1 LTVVFILKEKS
12 MRRFALVALALA
24 ALAVPATVEAQAR
37 PVIAVLPFDNNS
49 IGKDRT
55 DFDGI
60 GRGMADMLIT
70 DMASN
75 TTITVVERER
85 IQALLTEQNLVKSGT
100 IDPQTAIKLGKMIG
114 AQYMITGGFMSDGRG
129 TYVLTARAISVTTS
143 AIMNPVRLTTKGDD
157 VLGLMSQLSTR
168 LNSEMRLPAVQVGDA
183 GAPAA
188 TPAGQPSHA
197 AAPAKAD
204 ERAHADAKPAAAAP
218 AVTKAAAPSRPA
230 QQVAQAERPK
240 GKMDMRTALLYSKAL
255 EEDDAGNRAKA
266 VELYRQ
272 VVARFPL
279 PAAQAKIDKYTRG

>member
-1 LTVVFILKEKS
+1 MKRIV
-12 MRRFALVALALA
+12 LVALALT
-24 ALAVPATVEAQAR
+24 ALSVPATVSAQAK

-49 IGKDRT
+49 IGKDRA

-60 GRGMADMLIT
+60 GKGMADMLIT
-70 DMASN
+70 DMAGNAS
-75 TTITVVERER
+75 ITVVERER

-129 TYVLTARAISVTTS
+129 SYILTARAINVESS
-143 AIMNPVRLTTKGDD
+143 AIVNPVRLTTKGDD
-157 VLGLMSQLSTR
+157 VLGLMSQLSNR
-168 LNSEMRLPAVQVGDA
+168 LNNEMKLPVLRVGDA

-188 TPAGQPSHA
+188 TPAGQPA
-197 AAPAKAD
+197 AEAKVVVDGAQPAPAESKAI
-204 ERAHADAKPAAAAP
+204 AS
-218 AVTKAAAPSRPA
+218 AAAPSKAPK
-230 QQVAQAERPK
+230 QVAQADRPK

-255 EEDDAGNRAKA
+255 EEDDAGNRTKA